1 MEIAI
6 AIMEEEKELNQPEKV
21 KVVGELRV
29 KKALIDAQAK
39 YLLKL
44 RTTFSENVR
53 ENEKNFNQFNE
64 VIGKLNAEE
73 LDQYIYNICA

>member
-39 YLLKL
+39 YL
-44 RTTFSENVR
+44 
-53 ENEKNFNQFNE
+53 
-64 VIGKLNAEE
+64 
-73 LDQYIYNICA
+73 